1 MNPVR
6 VSFVRKQL
14 AEMHQRSHLRPLQQL
29 KGLSILDVGCGGGLL
44 SESLARLGATVT
56 SIDPSEENIAVAK
69 AHSELSEATKGIN
82 YRVDRIEDLVQR
94 SPESFD
100 AVCALE
106 VIEHVENPDQF
117 IQNCLKALKPKGS
130 LFLSTMNRT
139 KKSYAMAILGAEYI
153 MNLLPP
159 GTHDWN
165 KFITPEELQVMIE
178 KVEDSSNIK
187 GRLVLHRG
195 IVMSPSLRIS
205 SINCLPWSISD
216 TDLDVNYISHAIRL

>member
-106 VIEHVENPDQF
+106 VLLLSDYLMNHF
-117 IQNCLKALKPKGS
+117 IL
-130 LFLSTMNRT
+130 
-139 KKSYAMAILGAEYI
+139 IV
-153 MNLLPP
+153 LL
-159 GTHDWN
+159 
-165 KFITPEELQVMIE
+165 
-178 KVEDSSNIK
+178 
-187 GRLVLHRG
+187 
-195 IVMSPSLRIS
+195 
-205 SINCLPWSISD
+205 
-216 TDLDVNYISHAIRL
+216 